1 MRQADDREHRFHR
14 GGQGAALVKASTSR
28 AAALVCHPATPS
40 EAVHGIET
48 RVGWTDG
55 GALAF
60 THILKGDLTRLRI
73 PPPGRAQRADRLWRH
88 TCFEAFISVKDERE
102 YYEFDF
108 APSGEWAVYAFLS
121 YRESAPLTGEIPAP
135 EIAVRRAEESLELD
149 AVVSV
154 VDALKIRRGASLK
167 LALAAVIEDASGTL
181 TYWALKHGAEKPDF
195 HRTDG
200 FVLEIEA
207 PSRKADE

>member
-1 MRQADDREHRFHR
+1 MRQADDREHRFHG
-14 GGQGAALVKASTSR
+14 GGQGAALVKASISR
-28 AAALVCHPATPS
+28 TAALVCHPATPS

-48 RVGWTDG
+48 RAGWTDG

-60 THILKGDLTRLRI
+60 SYALKGDLKRLKI
-73 PPPGRAQRADRLWRH
+73 PPRREPLKADGLWRH
-88 TCFEAFISVKDERE
+88 TCFEAFISVKGERE
-102 YYEFDF
+102 YYEFNF
-108 APSGEWAVYAFLS
+108 APSGEWAVYAFSS

-167 LALAAVIEDASGTL
+167 LALAAVIEDTSGTL
-181 TYWALKHGAEKPDF
+181 TYWALKHPPGKSDF
-195 HRTDG
+195 HHADG
-200 FVLEIEA
+200 FAMEIEA
-207 PSRKADE
+207 PGQ

>member
-1 MRQADDREHRFHR
+1 M
-14 GGQGAALVKASTSR
+14 KASISR
-28 AAALVCHPATPS
+28 TAALVCHPATPS

-88 TCFEAFISVKDERE
+88 ACFEAFISVKGERE
-102 YYEFDF
+102 YYEFNF
-108 APSGEWAVYAFLS
+108 APSGEWSVYAFS
-121 YRESAPLTGEIPAP
+121 NYRASAPLTEKIPAP

-154 VDALKIRRGASLK
+154 VGALGIRPGASLK
-167 LALAAVIEDASGTL
+167 LALAAVIEDERGGFS
-181 TYWALKHGAEKPDF
+181 YWALKHAAGKPDF
-195 HRTDG
+195 HHFDS
-200 FVLEIEA
+200 FALELDA
-207 PSRKADE
+207 